1 MGRVESISMLEITWC
16 YRQYSDHS
24 LVRVTVV
31 ECWRTKIRISYWSIP
46 PPLKI
51 SRVSEFYQEEGSKG
65 EAASTDF
72 PFLCFLKLDAY
83 FPCRPSKTTPI
94 RKTSKIFNTKQRI
107 VFP

>member
-16 YRQYSDHS
+16 YRQYSDQS

-83 FPCRPSKTTPI
+83 FPCRPST
-94 RKTSKIFNTKQRI
+94 
-107 VFP
+107 